1 MKIMVV
7 DDEPEIVK
15 LIKTTFDMDK
25 KHDVLEAES
34 GEACL
39 DMLEKGEK
47 VDLILLDILM
57 PGASGYDVCKKI
69 KANNKSKK
77 ISVVMFSALA
87 HETNIKEGFKCG
99 ADEFI
104 TKPFDPYLLK
114 NRVDEILDGF
124 KR

>member
-15 LIKTTFDMDK
+15 LIKIAFSMDK
-25 KHDVLEAES
+25 KYDVLEAES
-34 GEACL
+34 GEVCL
-39 DMLEKGEK
+39 EILEKGEK

-57 PGASGYDVCKKI
+57 PGLSGYEVCKKI
-69 KANNKSKK
+69 KSDNRFKE
-77 ISVVMFSALA
+77 IPVVMFSALV
-87 HETNIKEGFKCG
+87 HETNIKEGFKSG

-114 NRVDEILDGF
+114 NKVYEILEGF